1 MGCFM
6 YSQEEGTPASYMD
19 NQVDNE
25 VKFRRQEILMEEQM
39 RIMEENSIKMLGKT
53 ITVLFEGYDDE
64 SNLYFGRSVA
74 DSPDIDG
81 RVYFD
86 ILDKDVKEG
95 EFLNIKINKFDNCDL
110 IGEIV

>member
-1 MGCFM
+1 
-6 YSQEEGTPASYMD
+6 
-19 NQVDNE
+19 
-25 VKFRRQEILMEEQM
+25 
-39 RIMEENSIKMLGKT
+39 MLGKT